1 LIEEVGSIRVASEAG
16 GRDLEVVIS
25 TCFLNRPAKM
35 DVGFGPARAGQ
46 AADPVAGVTGCG
58 PQGDRPGRPVLQA
71 AGPFAMSERK
81 IRGYGP
87 AIPSR
92 MEPFEHPPMR
102 NHVK

>member
-1 LIEEVGSIRVASEAG
+1 M
-16 GRDLEVVIS
+16 IS

-35 DVGFGPARAGQ
+35 GVGFGPTRSAQ
-46 AADPVAGVTGCG
+46 AAKPVAGVTASG
-58 PQGDRPGRPVLQA
+58 PQGDRPGRPAPQV
-71 AGPFAMSERK
+71 AGPFAMPERK

-92 MEPFEHPPMR
+92 MERFGHPPMR